1 MSTLFLVGL
10 RRQQGE
16 LDGDEDGEDD
26 DSEDDEDGE
35 EGEDE
40 DGVPLLEGM

>member
-1 MSTLFLVGL
+1 MSTLFLVGS

-16 LDGDEDGEDD
+16 LDGDEDDSED
-26 DSEDDEDGE
+26 DSEDNEDGE
-35 EGEDE
+35 EDEDE

>member
-16 LDGDEDGEDD
+16 LDGDEDDSED
-26 DSEDDEDGE
+26 DSEDGEEDG
-35 EGEDE
+35 DE